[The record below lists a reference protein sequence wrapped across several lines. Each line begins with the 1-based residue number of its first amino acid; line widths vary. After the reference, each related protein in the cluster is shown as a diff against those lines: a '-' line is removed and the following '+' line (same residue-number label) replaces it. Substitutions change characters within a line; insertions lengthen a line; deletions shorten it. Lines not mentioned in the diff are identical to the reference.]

1 MTNFKLIISWT
12 VRLLTAFIL
21 LQTLYFKFSGTEESV
36 YIFSKLGIE
45 PWGRYV
51 SGIVELMAAVL
62 ILIPAYTGLGAL
74 IAAGLMTGAIFSH
87 FSILGIEIH
96 QDGGLLFLYA
106 VIVFTCSVYLLVEKR
121 NTIPII
127 GKYFI

>member
-12 VRLLTAFIL
+12 ARLLAAFIL
-21 LQTLYFKFSGTEESV
+21 LQTLYFKFSGVEESV

-45 PWGRYV
+45 PWGRYA

-74 IAAGLMTGAIFSH
+74 IAGGVMTGAIFSH

-106 VIVFTCSVYLLVEKR
+106 VIVFTCSVYLVVEKR